1 MSVRVSSSSSEVS
14 ALQDKV
20 VDVLTLLLGLMVTVD
35 TSGSVLAITKL
46 VSSDPV
52 SPSSS
57 VAVAVQ
63 VMVSPGETIDE
74 ERVRLAEV
82 PRVVPSS
89 SLVHR

>member
-20 VDVLTLLLGLMVTVD
+20 VDVPTLLLGLMVTVD

-46 VSSDPV
+46 VSSEPV

-74 ERVRLAEV
+74 VRVRLGEV
-82 PRVVPSS
+82 PVCS
-89 SLVHR
+89 